1 MGAFSTRMR
10 FVLLSTHKQPLE
22 NQPLPGSFSQLVQI
36 GRWWQN
42 LWACGRTFRRGTRR
56 SCSFQFQH
64 LCSLQLPQEPV
75 LTISTGFFDRTHTD
89 PLRPQLV
96 TCCRWCTRIL
106 SAGHTPFRHT
116 PVWAEWRRSCS
127 RLLLTCSPQRELL
140 SRFMSALS
148 TATGQWSLDKK
159 VLWSSLSKHLKS
171 DFDRTTVGEYA
182 LFFKLEIYCVLS
194 DTSLPWTCLS
204 WAVSAPQSGPST
216 RTGTPSWWR
225 SLDTGWSWRAS
236 STWEP
241 RQRYKKNPT
250 KIKWIMHEMIKRILS
265 RAFHL
270 KMCQI
275 WQFSGPSD
283 LSGASAAPW
292 TGRRGGSET
301 GLSGK
306 AACSTR
312 EVAYWEEHWVSV
324 NEIISEIRQLQTWFV
339 VLQ

>member
-1 MGAFSTRMR
+1 MLQTKLNEFPLRVTSVSRVFIKIEVLLMGAFSTRMR

-159 VLWSSLSKHLKS
+159 VLWSSLSKLIQIQHQLETSQKWLWQDHCRWICS
-171 DFDRTTVGEYA
+171 
-182 LFFKLEIYCVLS
+182 FF
-194 DTSLPWTCLS
+194 
-204 WAVSAPQSGPST
+204 
-216 RTGTPSWWR
+216 
-225 SLDTGWSWRAS
+225 
-236 STWEP
+236 
-241 RQRYKKNPT
+241 
-250 KIKWIMHEMIKRILS
+250 
-265 RAFHL
+265 
-270 KMCQI
+270 
-275 WQFSGPSD
+275 
-283 LSGASAAPW
+283 
-292 TGRRGGSET
+292 
-301 GLSGK
+301 
-306 AACSTR
+306 
-312 EVAYWEEHWVSV
+312 
-324 NEIISEIRQLQTWFV
+324 
-339 VLQ
+339 